1 MKDEAAVS
9 LYESA
14 RNRFRALLTQEK
26 EAQEQIS
33 HWGPIVEK
41 LALLAGEAL
50 PTDIQLRLNALN
62 NAKQAS
68 EVEDLGLTDAI
79 RWVFKQPMP
88 LPLTP
93 TGVRDRLAEMGF
105 DLSKYSHMMP
115 PIHNTLKRMKE
126 NGEIVEVDAPL
137 GLGRAFHAARKP
149 RPSTTEGT
157 EEHREKPARS

>member
-1 MKDEAAVS
+1 MNINETIVKMKDETAVS

-14 RNRFRALLTQEK
+14 RERFSSLMAQEK

-41 LALLAGEAL
+41 LATLAGEQL

-62 NAKQAS
+62 NAKHAS

-79 RWVFKQPMP
+79 RWVFKQPMI

-93 TGVRDRLAEMGF
+93 TGVRDSLAEMGF
-105 DLSKYSHMMP
+105 DLSKYAHMMP
-115 PIHNTLKRMKE
+115 PIHNTLKRLKE

-137 GLGRAFHAARKP
+137 GLGKAFKAAR
-149 RPSTTEGT
+149 
-157 EEHREKPARS
+157 

>member
-1 MKDEAAVS
+1 MG
-9 LYESA
+9 
-14 RNRFRALLTQEK
+14 QEN
-26 EAQEQIS
+26 EIQEQIS

-41 LALLAGEAL
+41 LATLAGEQV

-62 NAKQAS
+62 NAKRAS

-79 RWVFKQPMP
+79 RWVFKQPII

-93 TGVRDRLAEMGF
+93 TDVRDRLAELGF
-105 DLSKYSHMMP
+105 DLSKYAHMMP

-137 GLGRAFHAARKP
+137 GLGRAF
-149 RPSTTEGT
+149 
-157 EEHREKPARS
+157 RSSK

>member
-1 MKDEAAVS
+1 MKDETAAS

-14 RNRFRALLTQEK
+14 RDRIRSLIAQEK

-41 LALLAGEAL
+41 LATLAGEEL
-50 PTDIQLRLNALN
+50 PPDVQDRIDALN
-62 NAKQAS
+62 KVKLGSQ
-68 EVEDLGLTDAI
+68 VEDLGLTDAI
-79 RWVFKQPMP
+79 RWVFKQPML

-105 DLSKYSHMMP
+105 DLSKYAHMMP

-137 GLGRAFHAARKP
+137 GLGRAFQPARTGKP
-149 RPSTTEGT
+149 LTTENT
-157 EEHREKPARS
+157 EKHRELP